1 MVLLVM
7 NERNA
12 VRDISAN
19 KEIAQNVVSIE
30 NNEVNAA
37 NEGKLVH
44 LSGLA
49 KTDDILRN
57 TEFGVEQNAI
67 RLKWNASI
75 YQWVEKSHT
84 KSKKKMGG
92 SESAVTTYEYE
103 KKWVDSPVDSSEFNL

>member
-1 MVLLVM
+1 LARSLFYHALQ
-7 NERNA
+7 RNA

-44 LSGLA
+44 INGTA
-49 KTDDILRN
+49 KTNDILRN

-75 YQWVEKSHT
+75 CQWIEKSHT
-84 KSKKKMGG
+84 KSKKNIELHAWDGQWYTR
-92 SESAVTTYEYE
+92 AYF
-103 KKWVDSPVDSSEFNL
+103 DSGEAIG